1 MRTKYGGDRQGEKAG
16 GRERDRR
23 GGLMLAA
30 PASGKV

>member
-1 MRTKYGGDRQGEKAG
+1 MEDGMGREVGKE
-16 GRERDRR
+16 RERDRR